1 MTPFDMLLTLLVG
14 YPLPPEMVDQRYP
27 MFLQYSGGLLLTI
40 QITVLS
46 LFFGFLMGTG
56 LAVCRRDM
64 ALGGARS
71 EARRSVVASVPRWF
85 SIAATECIRGLP
97 IMLLVLLVF
106 DLPYRLLQVRVP
118 APILATIAFSVYAA
132 AYLSEIVR
140 AGLRSVNPELRHVG
154 KTLGLS
160 RSRILLK
167 VELPIVCR
175 NLMPDFVNLAVTVF
189 KDTSTLAVVAVAELT
204 YTARKMLM
212 SEPIGYVVVWLL
224 VLFLYWAVATAL
236 SMYSHYARHQR
247 FDERLF
253 HPA

>member
-1 MTPFDMLLTLLVG
+1 MTPFDMLATLLVG
-14 YPLPPEMVDQRYP
+14 YPLPPEMVDPRYP
-27 MFLQYSGGLLLTI
+27 LFLQYSGGLLLTI

-64 ALGGARS
+64 APGGTRG
-71 EARRSVVASVPRWF
+71 EARRSVASVPRWL

-118 APILATIAFSVYAA
+118 AAILATIAFSVYAA

-140 AGLRSVNPELRHVG
+140 AGLRSVNPELRQVG

-167 VELPIVCR
+167 VELPIVWR
-175 NLMPDFVNLAVTVF
+175 NMMPDFVNLAVTVF

-212 SEPIGYVVVWLL
+212 SEPIGYAVVWLL

-236 SMYSHYARHQR
+236 SMYSHYARHRR
-247 FDERLF
+247 FDERLL
-253 HPA
+253 HPV